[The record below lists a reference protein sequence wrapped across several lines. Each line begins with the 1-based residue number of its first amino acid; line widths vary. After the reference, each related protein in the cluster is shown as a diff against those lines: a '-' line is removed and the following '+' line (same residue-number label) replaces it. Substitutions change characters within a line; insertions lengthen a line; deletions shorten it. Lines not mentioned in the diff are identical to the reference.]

1 MGHKMEFIEIKRNES
16 EKAAWLEKRKHY
28 VTGTD
33 AGKLIGVSPY
43 GGKFAVWLDKMGRAA
58 PVVETPA
65 MKAGKKFESAIL
77 QTYAEEM
84 NCKLEHVD
92 GYQLI
97 TCDKYPRLGASL
109 DGWNHDLQIP
119 VDAKNIKWKNEK
131 WGDAWT
137 DQFPE
142 YYKAQLQVQMMV
154 TGATFAHLAVMFS
167 GQDFFIYSM
176 EYDEDM
182 AQKILDASDE
192 FWPFVERDK
201 MPEADGSD
209 EATEYI
215 KSEFARG
222 DAAAVKEPTEEI
234 LEALK
239 GLQKAKLDEKDAQ
252 DRKTEFENRIKLYM
266 GDATSIKGVCTWKNN
281 KDSVK
286 TDWEQVASVALASMS
301 AEDQKKLIA
310 SYTKTKPGVRVL
322 RITAKGY

>member
-1 MGHKMEFIEIKRNES
+1 MEYIETTKTET
-16 EKAAWLEKRKHY
+16 EKDAWLEKRKHY

-33 AGKLIGVSPY
+33 AGKLIGVSPF
-43 GGKFAVWLDKMGRAA
+43 GGKFAAWLDKTGRAE
-58 PVVETPA
+58 PVTETPA

-77 QTYAEEM
+77 QMYAEEM
-84 NCKLEHVD
+84 DCKLEHVD

-97 TCDKYPRLGASL
+97 TCDKFPRLGASL

-131 WGDAWT
+131 WGEAWT
-137 DQFPE
+137 DEFPE

-176 EYDEDM
+176 DYDEEM
-182 AQKILDASDE
+182 AQKILDATEE
-192 FWPFVERDK
+192 FWHYVENDQ

-209 EATEYI
+209 DTTEYI
-215 KSEFARG
+215 KTEY
-222 DAAAVKEPTEEI
+222 AVGHADEEKDPTEEI

-239 GLQKAKLDEKDAQ
+239 DLQKAKLDEKDAQ
-252 DRKTEFENRIKLYM
+252 TRKAEAENKIKVYM
-266 GDATSIKGVCTWKNN
+266 GDATIIKGVCTWKNN
-281 KDSVK
+281 KDSEK
-286 TDWEQVASVALASMS
+286 IDWEQVAGVALASMS

-310 SYTKTKPGVRVL
+310 SYTTKKAGARVL

>member
-1 MGHKMEFIEIKRNES
+1 MEFIEIKRNEA

-28 VTGTD
+28 ITGTD
-33 AGKLIGVSPY
+33 AGKLIGVSPW
-43 GGKFAVWLDKMGRAA
+43 GGKFAVWLDKTGRAA

-92 GYQLI
+92 GYNLI

-176 EYDEDM
+176 EYDEEM
-182 AQKILDASDE
+182 AQKILDATEE
-192 FWPFVERDK
+192 FWPYVENDQ

-222 DAAAVKEPTEEI
+222 DAAVKDPTEEI
-234 LEALK
+234 LESLK

-252 DRKTEFENRIKLYM
+252 DRKTEFENRIKLFM
-266 GDATSIKGVCTWKNN
+266 GDATAIKGVCTWKNN

-301 AEDQKKLIA
+301 AEDQKKLVA
-310 SYTKTKPGVRVL
+310 SYTTTKPGVRVL

>member
-1 MGHKMEFIEIKRNES
+1 MEFIETTKNEAD
-16 EKAAWLEKRKHY
+16 KAAWLEKRKHY
-28 VTGTD
+28 ITGTD

-43 GGKFAVWLDKMGRAA
+43 GGKFAVWLDKTGRAA

-77 QTYAEEM
+77 QMYAEEM

-92 GYQLI
+92 GYNLI

-192 FWPFVERDK
+192 FWPYVERDK

-252 DRKTEFENRIKLYM
+252 NRKTEFENRIKLFM
-266 GDATSIKGVCTWKNN
+266 GDATAIKGVCTWNNN

-310 SYTKTKPGVRVL
+310 SYTKTKPGARVL

>member
-1 MGHKMEFIEIKRNES
+1 MEFIEIKRNEA

-28 VTGTD
+28 ITGTD
-33 AGKLIGVSPY
+33 AGKLIGVSPW
-43 GGKFAVWLDKMGRAA
+43 GGKFAVWLDKTGRAA

-92 GYQLI
+92 GYNLI

-109 DGWNHDLQIP
+109 DGWNHTLGCP
-119 VDAKNIKWKNEK
+119 VDAKNIRWKDEK

-137 DQFPE
+137 SDFPE

-154 TGATFAHLAVMFS
+154 TGAKFAHLAVMFS
-167 GQDFFIYSM
+167 GQDFNIYTM

-192 FWPFVERDK
+192 FWPYVENDQ

-215 KSEFARG
+215 KSEFSRG

-239 GLQKAKLDEKDAQ
+239 GFQKAKLDEKDAQ
-252 DRKTEFENRIKLYM
+252 NRKTEFENRIKMYM
-266 GDATSIKGVCTWKNN
+266 GDATAINGVCTWKNN

-301 AEDQKKLIA
+301 AEDQKKLVA
-310 SYTKTKPGVRVL
+310 SYTTTKPGARVL

>member
-1 MGHKMEFIEIKRNES
+1 MEFIETKRNEA

-43 GGKFAVWLDKMGRAA
+43 GGKFAVWLEKTGKGQEIAQTGAMRAGLAFEADILKM
-58 PVVETPA
+58 
-65 MKAGKKFESAIL
+65 
-77 QTYAEEM
+77 YAEDTDA
-84 NCKLEHVD
+84 KVEHMD
-92 GYQLI
+92 GYDLL
-97 TCDKYPRLGASL
+97 TSCKYPRLGCSL
-109 DGWNHDLQIP
+109 DGWNHTLGIP
-119 VDAKNIKWKNEK
+119 VDAKNIRFKDHR
-131 WGDAWT
+131 WGEAWT

-182 AQKILDASDE
+182 AQKILDATDE
-192 FWPFVERDK
+192 FWPYVENDQ

-222 DAAAVKEPTEEI
+222 DAAAVKDPTEEI

-266 GDATSIKGVCTWKNN
+266 GDATAIKGVCTWKNN
-281 KDSVK
+281 KDIVK

-301 AEDQKKLIA
+301 AEDQKKLVA
-310 SYTKTKPGVRVL
+310 AYTTTKPGARVL

>member
-1 MGHKMEFIEIKRNES
+1 MEFIETTKNEAA
-16 EKAAWLEKRKHY
+16 KDAWLEKRKHY
-28 VTGTD
+28 ITGTD

-43 GGKFAVWLDKMGRAA
+43 GGKFAVWLDKTGRAA

-77 QTYAEEM
+77 QMYTEEM

-92 GYQLI
+92 GYNLI

-109 DGWNHDLQIP
+109 DGWNHDLQVP
-119 VDAKNIKWKNEK
+119 VDAKNIRGKNEK

-167 GQDFFIYSM
+167 GQDFFIYTM
-176 EYDEDM
+176 GYDEEM

-192 FWPFVERDK
+192 FWPLVERDK

-209 EATEYI
+209 EASEYI

-222 DAAAVKEPTEEI
+222 DDAAVKEPTEEI

-252 DRKTEFENRIKLYM
+252 TRKAEFENRIKIFM
-266 GDATSIKGVCTWKNN
+266 GDATAIKGVCTWNNN

-310 SYTKTKPGVRVL
+310 SYTKTKPGARVL

>member
-1 MGHKMEFIEIKRNES
+1 MEFIEIKRNEA

-182 AQKILDASDE
+182 AQKILDANDE
-192 FWPFVERDK
+192 FWPYVENDQ

-222 DAAAVKEPTEEI
+222 DAAAVKDPTEEI

-266 GDATSIKGVCTWKNN
+266 GDATAIKGVCTWKNN
-281 KDSVK
+281 KDIVK

-301 AEDQKKLIA
+301 AEDQKKLVA
-310 SYTKTKPGVRVL
+310 SYTTTKPGARVL

>member
-1 MGHKMEFIEIKRNES
+1 MEYIETTKTET

-28 VTGTD
+28 ITGTD
-33 AGKLIGVSPY
+33 AGKLIGVSPW
-43 GGKFAVWLDKMGRAA
+43 GGKFAVWLDKTGRAA

-92 GYQLI
+92 GYNLI

-109 DGWNHDLQIP
+109 DGWNHDLKIP

-176 EYDEDM
+176 EYDEEM
-182 AQKILDASDE
+182 AQKILDATEE
-192 FWPFVERDK
+192 FWPYVENDQ

-222 DAAAVKEPTEEI
+222 DAAAVKDPTEEI

-239 GLQKAKLDEKDAQ
+239 GLQKAKLDEKDAL

-266 GDATSIKGVCTWKNN
+266 GDATAIKGVCTWKNN

-301 AEDQKKLIA
+301 AEDQKKLVA
-310 SYTKTKPGVRVL
+310 SYTTTKPGARVL

>member
-1 MGHKMEFIEIKRNES
+1 MEFIETTKNEA

-92 GYQLI
+92 GYNLI

-137 DQFPE
+137 SDFPE

-182 AQKILDASDE
+182 AQKILDATEE
-192 FWPFVERDK
+192 FWPYVENDQ

-222 DAAAVKEPTEEI
+222 DAAAVKDPTEEI

-252 DRKTEFENRIKLYM
+252 NRKTEFENRIKLFM
-266 GDATSIKGVCTWKNN
+266 GDATAIKGVCTWKNN

-310 SYTKTKPGVRVL
+310 SYTSTKPGARVL

>member
-1 MGHKMEFIEIKRNES
+1 MEFIEIKRNES

-92 GYQLI
+92 GYNLI

-154 TGATFAHLAVMFS
+154 TGATFAPLAVMFS

-192 FWPFVERDK
+192 FWPYVENDQ

-252 DRKTEFENRIKLYM
+252 DRKTEFENRIKLFM
-266 GDATSIKGVCTWKNN
+266 GDATAIKGVCTWNNN

-310 SYTKTKPGVRVL
+310 SYTTTKPGARVL

>member
-1 MGHKMEFIEIKRNES
+1 MEFIEIKRNEA

-28 VTGTD
+28 ITGTD
-33 AGKLIGVSPY
+33 AGKLIGVSPW
-43 GGKFAVWLDKMGRAA
+43 GGKFAVWLDKTGRAA

-77 QTYAEEM
+77 QMYAEEM

-215 KSEFARG
+215 KSEYARG

-239 GLQKAKLDEKDAQ
+239 GLQKAKLDEKEAQ
-252 DRKTEFENRIKLYM
+252 NRKTEFENRIKLFM
-266 GDATSIKGVCTWKNN
+266 RDATAIKGVCTWNNN

-310 SYTKTKPGVRVL
+310 SYTKTKPGARVL

>member
-1 MGHKMEFIEIKRNES
+1 MEFIEIKRNEA

-28 VTGTD
+28 ITGTD
-33 AGKLIGVSPY
+33 AGKLIGVSPW
-43 GGKFAVWLDKMGRAA
+43 GGKFAVWLDKTGRAA

-77 QTYAEEM
+77 QMYAEEM

-92 GYQLI
+92 GYNLI

-182 AQKILDASDE
+182 AQKILDATEE
-192 FWPFVERDK
+192 FWPYVENEQ

-266 GDATSIKGVCTWKNN
+266 GDATAIKGVCTWKNN

-310 SYTKTKPGVRVL
+310 SYTKTKPGARVL

>member
-1 MGHKMEFIEIKRNES
+1 MEYIETTKTET

-43 GGKFAVWLDKMGRAA
+43 GGKFAVWLDKTGRAA

-77 QTYAEEM
+77 QMYAEEM

-92 GYQLI
+92 GYNLI

-109 DGWNHDLQIP
+109 DGWNHDLQVP

-215 KSEFARG
+215 KSEFSRG
-222 DAAAVKEPTEEI
+222 DAATVKEPTEEI

-252 DRKTEFENRIKLYM
+252 NRKTEFENRIKLFM
-266 GDATSIKGVCTWKNN
+266 GDATAIKGVCTWNNN

-310 SYTKTKPGVRVL
+310 SYTTKKAGARVL

>member
-1 MGHKMEFIEIKRNES
+1 MEFIEIKRNEA

-28 VTGTD
+28 ITGTD
-33 AGKLIGVSPY
+33 AGKLIGISPY
-43 GGKFAVWLDKMGRAA
+43 GGKFAVWLDKTGRAA

-176 EYDEDM
+176 EYDEEM

-222 DAAAVKEPTEEI
+222 DAAAVKDPTEEI

-252 DRKTEFENRIKLYM
+252 DRKTEFENRIKLFM
-266 GDATSIKGVCTWKNN
+266 GDATAIKGVCTWNNN

-310 SYTKTKPGVRVL
+310 SYTKTKPGARVL

>member
-1 MGHKMEFIEIKRNES
+1 MEFIEIKRNEA

-167 GQDFFIYSM
+167 GQDFFIYSF

-182 AQKILDASDE
+182 AQKILYATEE

-222 DAAAVKEPTEEI
+222 DAAAVKDPTEEI

-266 GDATSIKGVCTWKNN
+266 GDATAIKGVCTWKNN

-301 AEDQKKLIA
+301 AEDQKKLVA
-310 SYTKTKPGVRVL
+310 SYTTTKPGARVL

>member
-1 MGHKMEFIEIKRNES
+1 MEFIETTKNEAA
-16 EKAAWLEKRKHY
+16 KAAWLEKRKHY
-28 VTGTD
+28 ITGTD

-43 GGKFAVWLDKMGRAA
+43 GGKFAVWLDKTGRAA

-92 GYQLI
+92 GYNLI

-252 DRKTEFENRIKLYM
+252 NRKTEFENRIKLFM
-266 GDATSIKGVCTWKNN
+266 GDATAIKGVCTWNNN

-310 SYTKTKPGVRVL
+310 SYTKTKPGARVL

>member
-1 MGHKMEFIEIKRNES
+1 MEFIETKKNEN
-16 EKAAWLEKRKHY
+16 EKDAWLEKRKHY

-33 AGKLIGVSPY
+33 AGKLIGVSPF
-43 GGKFAVWLDKMGRAA
+43 GGKFAVWLDKTGRAA
-58 PVVETPA
+58 PVAETPA

-182 AQKILDASDE
+182 AQKILDATEE
-192 FWPFVERDK
+192 FWPYVENDQ

-252 DRKTEFENRIKLYM
+252 NRKTEFENRIKLFM
-266 GDATSIKGVCTWKNN
+266 GDATAIKGVCTWNNN

-310 SYTKTKPGVRVL
+310 SYTTTKPGARVL

>member
-1 MGHKMEFIEIKRNES
+1 MEFIETTKNEAN
-16 EKAAWLEKRKHY
+16 KDAWLEKRKHY
-28 VTGTD
+28 ITGTD

-43 GGKFAVWLDKMGRAA
+43 GGKFAVWLDKTGRAA

-77 QTYAEEM
+77 QMYAEEM

-92 GYQLI
+92 GYNLI

-131 WGDAWT
+131 WGEAWT
-137 DQFPE
+137 DEFPE

-192 FWPFVERDK
+192 FWPYVENDQ

-252 DRKTEFENRIKLYM
+252 TRKTEFENRIKLFM
-266 GDATSIKGVCTWKNN
+266 GDSTAIKGVCTWKNN
-281 KDSVK
+281 RDSVK

-310 SYTKTKPGVRVL
+310 SYTTTKPGARVL

>member
-1 MGHKMEFIEIKRNES
+1 MEFIEIKRNEA

-182 AQKILDASDE
+182 AQKILAATDE
-192 FWPFVERDK
+192 FWPYVENDQ

-222 DAAAVKEPTEEI
+222 DAAAVKDPTEEI

-266 GDATSIKGVCTWKNN
+266 GDATAIKGVCTWKNN

-301 AEDQKKLIA
+301 AEDQKKLVA
-310 SYTKTKPGVRVL
+310 SYTTTKPGARVL

>member
-1 MGHKMEFIEIKRNES
+1 MEFIEIKRNEA

-77 QTYAEEM
+77 QMYAEEM

-92 GYQLI
+92 GYNLI

-239 GLQKAKLDEKDAQ
+239 GLQKAKLDEKDAK
-252 DRKTEFENRIKLYM
+252 DRKTEFENRIKLFM
-266 GDATSIKGVCTWKNN
+266 GDATAIKGVCTWKNN
-281 KDSVK
+281 KDSIN
-286 TDWEQVASVALASMS
+286 TDWEQVANVALASMS

-310 SYTKTKPGVRVL
+310 SYTKTKPGARVL

>member
-1 MGHKMEFIEIKRNES
+1 MEFIETTKNEAD
-16 EKAAWLEKRKHY
+16 KAAWLEKRKHY
-28 VTGTD
+28 ITGTD

-43 GGKFAVWLDKMGRAA
+43 GGKFAVWLDKTGRAA

-77 QTYAEEM
+77 QMYAEEM

-92 GYQLI
+92 GYNLI

-182 AQKILDASDE
+182 AQKILDASEE
-192 FWPFVERDK
+192 FWPFVECDK

-222 DAAAVKEPTEEI
+222 DAAAVKDPTEEI

-252 DRKTEFENRIKLYM
+252 NRKTEFENRIKLFM
-266 GDATSIKGVCTWKNN
+266 GDATAIKGVCTWNNN

-310 SYTKTKPGVRVL
+310 SYTKTKPGARVL

>member
-1 MGHKMEFIEIKRNES
+1 MEFIETTKNEAN
-16 EKAAWLEKRKHY
+16 KDAWLEKRKHY

-192 FWPFVERDK
+192 FWPYVERDK

-222 DAAAVKEPTEEI
+222 DAAAVKDPTEEI
-234 LEALK
+234 LEAIK
-239 GLQKAKLDEKDAQ
+239 DLQKAKLDEKDAQ
-252 DRKTEFENRIKLYM
+252 TRKAEAENKIKVYM
-266 GDATSIKGVCTWKNN
+266 GDATVIKGVCTWKNN

-310 SYTKTKPGVRVL
+310 SYTTTKPGARVL

>member
-1 MGHKMEFIEIKRNES
+1 MEFIEIKRNEA

-84 NCKLEHVD
+84 NCKLKHVD

-182 AQKILDASDE
+182 AQKILDATEE

-222 DAAAVKEPTEEI
+222 DAAAVKDPTEEI

-266 GDATSIKGVCTWKNN
+266 GDATAIKGVCTWKNN

-301 AEDQKKLIA
+301 AEDQKKLVA
-310 SYTKTKPGVRVL
+310 SYTTTKPGARVL

>member
-1 MGHKMEFIEIKRNES
+1 MEFIEIKRNEA

-28 VTGTD
+28 ITGTD
-33 AGKLIGVSPY
+33 AGKLIGVSPW
-43 GGKFAVWLDKMGRAA
+43 GGKFAVWLDKTGRAA

-77 QTYAEEM
+77 QMYAEEM

-92 GYQLI
+92 GYNLI

-131 WGDAWT
+131 WGDTWT

-252 DRKTEFENRIKLYM
+252 NRKTEFENRIKLFM
-266 GDATSIKGVCTWKNN
+266 GDATAIKGVCTWNNN

-301 AEDQKKLIA
+301 AEDREKLVA
-310 SYTKTKPGVRVL
+310 SYTTTKPGARVL

>member
-1 MGHKMEFIEIKRNES
+1 MEFIEITKNEAA
-16 EKAAWLEKRKHY
+16 KDAWLEKRKHY
-28 VTGTD
+28 ITGTD

-43 GGKFAVWLDKMGRAA
+43 GGKFAVWLDKTGRAA

-77 QTYAEEM
+77 QMYAEEM

-182 AQKILDASDE
+182 AQKILDATEE
-192 FWPFVERDK
+192 FWPFVENDQ

-215 KSEFARG
+215 KSEFAMG
-222 DAAAVKEPTEEI
+222 DDAAVKDPTEEI

-252 DRKTEFENRIKLYM
+252 DRKTEFENRIKMYM
-266 GDATSIKGVCTWKNN
+266 GDATAINGVCTWKNN

-301 AEDQKKLIA
+301 DEDQKKLIA
-310 SYTKTKPGVRVL
+310 SYTTTKPGARVL
-322 RITAKGY
+322 RITANGY

>member
-1 MGHKMEFIEIKRNES
+1 MEFIEIKRNES

-28 VTGTD
+28 ITGTD
-33 AGKLIGVSPY
+33 AGKLIGVSPW
-43 GGKFAVWLDKMGRAA
+43 GGKFAVWLDKTGRAA

-92 GYQLI
+92 GYNLV

-109 DGWNHDLQIP
+109 DGWNHDLKIP

-176 EYDEDM
+176 EYDEEM
-182 AQKILDASDE
+182 AQKILDATEE
-192 FWPFVERDK
+192 FWPYVENDQ

-215 KSEFARG
+215 KSEFAMG
-222 DAAAVKEPTEEI
+222 DAAAVKDPTEEI

-239 GLQKAKLDEKDAQ
+239 GLQKAKLDEKDAL

-266 GDATSIKGVCTWKNN
+266 GDATAIKGVCTWKNN

-301 AEDQKKLIA
+301 AEDQKKLVA
-310 SYTKTKPGVRVL
+310 SYTTTKPGARVL

>member
-1 MGHKMEFIEIKRNES
+1 MEFIETTKNEAA
-16 EKAAWLEKRKHY
+16 KDAWLEKRKHY
-28 VTGTD
+28 ITGTD
-33 AGKLIGVSPY
+33 AGKLIGVSPW
-43 GGKFAVWLDKMGRAA
+43 GGKFAVWLDKTGRAA

-65 MKAGKKFESAIL
+65 MRAGKKFESAIL
-77 QTYAEEM
+77 QMYAEEM
-84 NCKLEHVD
+84 NCTLEHVD
-92 GYQLI
+92 GYNLI

-192 FWPFVERDK
+192 FWPYVERDK
-201 MPEADGSD
+201 MPKADGSD

-215 KSEFARG
+215 KSEFSRG

-252 DRKTEFENRIKLYM
+252 TRKAEFENRIKLFM
-266 GDATSIKGVCTWKNN
+266 GDATAIKGVCTWNNN

-286 TDWEQVASVALASMS
+286 TDWEQVASVAIASMS

-310 SYTKTKPGVRVL
+310 SYTKTKPGARVL

>member
-1 MGHKMEFIEIKRNES
+1 MEFIETKRNEA

-92 GYQLI
+92 GYNLI

-182 AQKILDASDE
+182 AQKILDATDE
-192 FWPFVERDK
+192 FWPYVENDQ

-222 DAAAVKEPTEEI
+222 DAAAVKDPTEEI

-266 GDATSIKGVCTWKNN
+266 GDATAIKGVCTWKNN
-281 KDSVK
+281 KDIVK

-301 AEDQKKLIA
+301 AEDQKKLVA
-310 SYTKTKPGVRVL
+310 SYTTTKPGARVL

>member
-1 MGHKMEFIEIKRNES
+1 MEFIETTKNEN

-28 VTGTD
+28 ITGTD
-33 AGKLIGVSPY
+33 AGKLIGVSPW
-43 GGKFAVWLDKMGRAA
+43 GGKFAVWLDKTGRAA

-92 GYQLI
+92 GYDLR
-97 TCDKYPRLGASL
+97 TCDEFPRLGASL

-176 EYDEDM
+176 EYDEEM
-182 AQKILDASDE
+182 AQKILDATEE
-192 FWPFVERDK
+192 FWPFVESDQ
-201 MPEADGSD
+201 MPEADCSD

-222 DAAAVKEPTEEI
+222 DAAAVKDPTEEI

-239 GLQKAKLDEKDAQ
+239 DLQKAKLDEKDAQ

-266 GDATSIKGVCTWKNN
+266 GDATAIKGVCTWKNN

-310 SYTKTKPGVRVL
+310 SYTTTKPGARIL

>member
-1 MGHKMEFIEIKRNES
+1 MEFIEIKRNEA

-182 AQKILDASDE
+182 AQKILDATEE

-222 DAAAVKEPTEEI
+222 DAAAVKDPTEEI

-266 GDATSIKGVCTWKNN
+266 GDATAIKGVCTWKNN

-310 SYTKTKPGVRVL
+310 SYTTTKPGARVL

>member
-1 MGHKMEFIEIKRNES
+1 MEFIETTKNEAA
-16 EKAAWLEKRKHY
+16 KAAWLEKRKHY

-43 GGKFAVWLDKMGRAA
+43 GGKFAVWLDKTDRAA

-92 GYQLI
+92 GYNLI

-201 MPEADGSD
+201 MPESDGSD

-252 DRKTEFENRIKLYM
+252 NRKTEFENRIKLFM
-266 GDATSIKGVCTWKNN
+266 GDATAIKGVCTWSNN

-310 SYTKTKPGVRVL
+310 SYTKTKPGARVL

>member
-1 MGHKMEFIEIKRNES
+1 MEFIEIKRNEA

-43 GGKFAVWLDKMGRAA
+43 GGKFAVWLDKTGRAA

-92 GYQLI
+92 GYSLI

-176 EYDEDM
+176 EYDEEM

-192 FWPFVERDK
+192 FWHYVENDQ
-201 MPEADGSD
+201 MPDADGSD
-209 EATEYI
+209 EASEYI

-222 DAAAVKEPTEEI
+222 DAATVKEPTEEI

-252 DRKTEFENRIKLYM
+252 NRKTEFENRIKLFM
-266 GDATSIKGVCTWKNN
+266 GDATAIKGVCTWNNN

-286 TDWEQVASVALASMS
+286 TDWEQVANVALASMS

-310 SYTKTKPGVRVL
+310 SYTTKKAGARVL

>member
-1 MGHKMEFIEIKRNES
+1 MEFIEIKRNES

-28 VTGTD
+28 ITGTD
-33 AGKLIGVSPY
+33 AGKLIGVSPW
-43 GGKFAVWLDKMGRAA
+43 GGKFAVWLDKTGRAA

-92 GYQLI
+92 GYNLI

-109 DGWNHDLQIP
+109 DGWNHDLKIP

-176 EYDEDM
+176 EYDEEM
-182 AQKILDASDE
+182 AQKILDATEE
-192 FWPFVERDK
+192 FWPYVENDQ

-222 DAAAVKEPTEEI
+222 DAAAVKDPTEEI

-252 DRKTEFENRIKLYM
+252 NRKTEFENRIKLFM
-266 GDATSIKGVCTWKNN
+266 GDATAIKGVCTWNNN

-301 AEDQKKLIA
+301 VEDQKKLIA
-310 SYTKTKPGVRVL
+310 SYTTTKPGARVL